1 MSMPM
6 GDGRRSAGPSGEC
19 PATLVHF
26 VPNHCALTTVTKAS
40 GTMPRMAAL
49 VWSCSS
55 FIMGRSSIRHRW
67 LESGPRQTGCVAR
80 RSNYCFSRSSRET
93 SSSTM
98 LAMERCS
105 HSTAARNAS
114 LRARSVPNVNVA
126 VLPATVHSPEY
137 GVCTANIL
145 QRTA

>member
-1 MSMPM
+1 MKANQAMHQVRTMCRMLGVS
-6 GDGRRSAGPSGEC
+6 PS
-19 PATLVHF
+19 
-26 VPNHCALTTVTKAS
+26 VP
-40 GTMPRMAAL
+40 
-49 VWSCSS
+49 

-80 RSNYCFSRSSRET
+80 RSNYCFSRSSREI

-126 VLPATVHSPEY
+126 ALPAAVRSPEC
-137 GVCTANIL
+137 GVCAADIL